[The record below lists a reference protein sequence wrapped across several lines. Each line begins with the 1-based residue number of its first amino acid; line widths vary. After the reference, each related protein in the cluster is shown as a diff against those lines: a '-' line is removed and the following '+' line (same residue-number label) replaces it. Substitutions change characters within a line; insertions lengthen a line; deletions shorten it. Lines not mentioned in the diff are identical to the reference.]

1 MEEDASIRGERESGG
16 TLKEGTEVGLLIQ
29 GPLFFPTI
37 ILNMFSES
45 HFCFFCCCFSIKWGL
60 VEIPMERIK

>member
-45 HFCFFCCCFSIKWGL
+45 HFCFFFVVVFL
-60 VEIPMERIK
+60 